1 MKRIVWILLATAI
14 AVGLVWLLLRGTPQ
28 AELVASIRGASVWW
42 LLFAQVP
49 IWLSFVTRIYRWCYI
64 VRAVEPN
71 ASFRS
76 MFSATQIAFMVNFT
90 VGMRSGEFVRPL
102 VLSRLTGI
110 PFSKAFA
117 LNTLD
122 RIADLI
128 GLIVVL
134 IVTLF
139 ALRNTGEWV
148 FPANTMGNAED
159 FHLSGGYIA
168 NGAKGAIVFM
178 AVLMGGLVLLYVK
191 QVFMLKV
198 TRRCIGLVSDRLAQW
213 VCGLLQQ
220 FADGLHVFRSGADMA
235 KATFFS
241 LVTWACF
248 LWAGVCFFKAFG
260 ISCPWYTVFVMQS
273 LLAFFVSAPA
283 VPGMLGQ
290 FHIPIVIALVLV
302 AGVSPVTAKATAI
315 VAHLGN
321 LVPIILAGVVC
332 LFLENMSLV
341 SLTRESLEAQKKNQ
355 DDG

>member
-1 MKRIVWILLATAI
+1 M
-14 AVGLVWLLLRGTPQ
+14 WLLLRGRDP
-28 AELVASIRGASVWW
+28 ADLIASIRSASVGW
-42 LLFAQVP
+42 LLFALVP
-49 IWLSFVTRIYRWCYI
+49 IALSFIARIYRWGYI

-102 VLSRLTGI
+102 VLSRLTGLS
-110 PFSKAFA
+110 FSKAFA
-117 LNTLD
+117 TNMLD

-128 GLIVVL
+128 GLIVTL
-134 IVTLF
+134 IVTMF
-139 ALRNTGEWV
+139 AFQNAGDLV
-148 FPANTMGNAED
+148 LPANTVGNPEAYT
-159 FHLSGGYIA
+159 LPGGFITSF
-168 NGAKGAIVFM
+168 AKGTIAFM
-178 AVLMGGLVLLYVK
+178 AALMGGLVLLYVK
-191 QVFMLKV
+191 QEFMIKV

-220 FADGLHVFRSGADMA
+220 FAEGLHVFRSGADMA
-235 KATFFS
+235 KTIFFS
-241 LVTWACF
+241 LITWGCF

-290 FHIPIVIALVLV
+290 FHFPIVLTLVVV
-302 AGVSPVTAKATAI
+302 AGVPPDTAVATAI

-321 LVPIILAGVVC
+321 LLPLILTGVAC
-332 LFLENMSLV
+332 LFLEKMSIV
-341 SLTRESLEAQKKNQ
+341 SLTRESLEAKDTAGDEDEQE
-355 DDG
+355 